1 MWGHGSES
9 NKQGL
14 FTLSTIWWE
23 TRETGPKARNTE
35 AGGTIKHNE
44 RAQNYSLRRPFYV
57 GARENP
63 KRSKGNYRL

>member
-1 MWGHGSES
+1 M
-9 NKQGL
+9 
-14 FTLSTIWWE
+14 IWWE
-23 TRETGPKARNTE
+23 TRETRYKARNME

-57 GARENP
+57 GARESP